1 MKKNIK
7 YLFKVYFFIHLYI
20 FSSIFLYS
28 QEQLSSQNTSW
39 SSVLSGN
46 VNSSECITSYGF
58 CLQTDARTI
67 CAFSSTGNLL
77 WEKKTGR
84 AKNTDIY
91 PLEKDFILLSD
102 NQSSKIK
109 MINPSGNIIW
119 EKTITSPLIQKP
131 LNGRDGRF
139 FVFLSDQVLCYT
151 KNGNLRWTYS
161 ATVQQNLSSQEFPD
175 GTILIFC
182 GQKEGKTLGIR
193 LSPFGEALEEI
204 TFSGIITEA
213 ESCSNGIVLY
223 FSDGSL
229 GLLGLDEDSKAVNKW
244 VLPTKSLNRKF
255 CVSKNKK
262 EIILFEASGN
272 FNKAYNIDI
281 TTGNII
287 SSFEIPVS
295 NIFHAD
301 YSDSGIFIFN
311 DKMAFLF
318 SKDGNKKWEAKM
330 PENFN
335 SNYTNVFLIPEG
347 YLIFCEKNWSIKAY
361 KIFYPCESLFEKT
374 DYSAF
379 YTVSPSEYEI
389 VYASGFDSS
398 VSSEKIIKELNDSNK
413 NGLKNGREVQI
424 ASNVYSAINAYYKSL
439 TTTDFG
445 TRKEKS
451 IFETDTKGFAS
462 ILRQLTL
469 LHTDEAAEYI
479 AKLLEKSTNTTYLS
493 ILLEGIK
500 ECGYDPERKI
510 LNSLEILASKTDYK
524 ATALIN
530 QICDAVYSICSFMGK
545 PAYNSIGKDILK
557 KFLFPSYNSQTRTY
571 ARKIFQ
577 QISDLDL

>member
-1 MKKNIK
+1 M
-7 YLFKVYFFIHLYI
+7 
-20 FSSIFLYS
+20 YS

-39 SSVLSGN
+39 TSVLSGN
-46 VNSSECITSYGF
+46 VNSVECLTSYGF

-67 CAFSSTGNLL
+67 CAFSSTGKLL

-84 AKNTDIY
+84 SKNTDIF

-102 NQSSKIK
+102 NQASKIK

-119 EKTITSPLIQKP
+119 EKSVNSPVIQKP

-139 FVFLSDQVLCYT
+139 FIFLSDSVLCYT
-151 KNGNLRWTYS
+151 KNGNLRWTYNS
-161 ATVQQNLSSQEFPD
+161 TVQQNLLSQELPD

-182 GQKEGKTLGIR
+182 GQKDNKTYGIR

-204 TFSGIITEA
+204 TFSGIITDA

-229 GLLGLDEDSKAVNKW
+229 GLLGLDDDSKAVNKW
-244 VLPTKSLNRKF
+244 VFTTKSTGRKI
-255 CVSKNKK
+255 CVSNNKK
-262 EIILFEASGN
+262 ELILFEPSGGIT
-272 FNKAYNIDI
+272 KACKIDLES
-281 TTGNII
+281 GNII
-287 SSFEIPVS
+287 SSFEIPLS
-295 NIFHAD
+295 NIFQAN
-301 YSDSGIFIFN
+301 YSESGIVVFN
-311 DKMAFLF
+311 DKKAFLF
-318 SKDGNKKWEAKM
+318 SKDGNIKWEAKM

-335 SNYTNVFLIPEG
+335 SNYTNAFLIPEG

-361 KIFYPCESLFEKT
+361 KIFYTDEIPAEKT

-379 YTVSPSEYEI
+379 YTDSSSEYEM
-389 VYASGFDSS
+389 VYTAGFDSA
-398 VSSEKIIKELNDSNK
+398 VAGEKIIKELKDSDK
-413 NGLKNGREVQI
+413 NGLKNGREI
-424 ASNVYSAINAYYKSL
+424 EITSNVYSAVHAYYKSL

-462 ILRQLTL
+462 ILRQLTML
-469 LHTDEAAEYI
+469 NTDDSAEYI
-479 AKLLEKSTNTTYLS
+479 ASLLEKSTNSTYLS

-500 ECGYDPERKI
+500 EAGYDPERKI
-510 LNSLEILASKTDYK
+510 LNSLEILASRTDYK

-545 PAYNSIGKDILK
+545 PAYNSKGKDILK
-557 KFLFPSYNSQTRTY
+557 KFLYPSYSSQTRTY